1 MNIFKNRTKF
11 STIILAS
18 ILSLSACSED
28 DSNSVAASSED
39 HENHSTEEH
48 SGSGE
53 THSGA
58 ADEHSGHATESG
70 DHKSASSGLTL
81 GDEKMKDGI
90 IFLQDT
96 TIEGVLTVNTSTP
109 GAMVLKNVKVTGNL
123 LIKRSGRVDFSGS
136 ADVVHVGSSNTD
148 VYAFEDNAKVNG
160 HHFMGKNNT
169 FTTKRFSDY
178 QKVDWTEKA
187 AHLSTGIHL
196 AYTVTG
202 DEKGTPVILIHG
214 LTDGRVSWSQV
225 APALAKK
232 GYRVY
237 VPELRGNGKTDKP
250 IEESAYAVKE
260 LTNDIAAF
268 IDKLELKKPHIV
280 GHSLGAFV
288 AQELSILHADKMA
301 SITLIGS
308 GAAVDETN
316 ATIDWLVNGTG
327 DKSFDGVFAY
337 DSTQKLPESFIE
349 KWGENTNSDEEFQA
363 ANLEHLKQ
371 VPYYAWKFLVK
382 NLLKIDNSNRLSSIT
397 SDVQIIWGTKD
408 AIFDK
413 KSQEALQDGLSKA
426 KKVVF
431 REVKDADHNTHWGS
445 KATVET
451 VTDYIDNF
459 IKGDK

>member
-1 MNIFKNRTKF
+1 MNIFKNRTKL

-81 GDEKMKDGI
+81 GDENIKNGI

-109 GAMVLKNVKVTGNL
+109 GATVLKNVKVTGNL

-178 QKVDWTEKA
+178 QEVDWTEKA

-225 APALAKK
+225 APVLAKK

-260 LTNDIAAF
+260 LTQDIGAF

-288 AQELSILHADKMA
+288 AQELSILHADKIG

-308 GAAVDETN
+308 GVAIDESN

-413 KSQEALQDGLSKA
+413 KSQEALQAGLSKA

-445 KATVET
+445 KAAVET

>member
-1 MNIFKNRTKF
+1 MNIFKNHTKL

-18 ILSLSACSED
+18 VLSLSACSDD

-48 SGSGE
+48 SGS
-53 THSGA
+53 T
-58 ADEHSGHATESG
+58 DEHSHHATESS

-81 GDEKMKDGI
+81 GDENIKDGI

-96 TIEGVLTVNTSTP
+96 TINGVLTVNTSTP
-109 GAMVLKNVKVTGNL
+109 GATVLKNVKVTGNL
-123 LIKRSGRVDFSGS
+123 LIKRAGRVDFSGS

-148 VYAFEDNAKVNG
+148 VYAFDDVALING

-178 QKVDWTEKA
+178 QEVDWTEKA

-225 APALAKK
+225 APQLAKK

-250 IEESAYAVKE
+250 IEESAYSIKE

-288 AQELSILHADKMA
+288 AQELSILHADKIA

-327 DKSFDGVFAY
+327 DKNFDGIFAY

-445 KATVET
+445 KAAVET